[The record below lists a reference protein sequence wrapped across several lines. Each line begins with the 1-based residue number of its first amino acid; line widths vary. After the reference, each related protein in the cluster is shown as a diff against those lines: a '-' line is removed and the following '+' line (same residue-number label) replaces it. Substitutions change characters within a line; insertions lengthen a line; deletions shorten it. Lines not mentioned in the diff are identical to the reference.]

1 MWDTVIINPMVN
13 LLLLIYGYLGHN
25 FGLAII
31 VFTIII
37 RLLTHPLTVSQLKS
51 SQAMQEFQKSKKW
64 QDIQKKYKDDKE
76 KLQQEQMSLY
86 KEMGINPFASCLP
99 TIIQFPIMIGLYQAI
114 MRALAVTP
122 AQLLDLS
129 KHIYPFINAS
139 SLIPL
144 NNGFLWM
151 NLAQPDRYVIFGVG
165 IPILA
170 ILVVITTYLQT
181 KLMQQPSTGPG
192 DSTSQMA
199 QTMNLTMPLFMGYI
213 AYLYSSG
220 LALYFVVGNIIYI
233 IQYAALGKTNWSNLL
248 PQKKA
253 SGRKEA

>member
-31 VFTIII
+31 IFTIII

-51 SQAMQEFQKSKKW
+51 TQAMQEFQKSKKW

-76 KLQQEQMSLY
+76 KLQQEQMALY

-181 KLMQQPSTGPG
+181 KLMQQPSTGPA
-192 DSTSQMA
+192 DSSSQMA

-233 IQYAALGKTNWSNLL
+233 IQYAALGKINWSNLL